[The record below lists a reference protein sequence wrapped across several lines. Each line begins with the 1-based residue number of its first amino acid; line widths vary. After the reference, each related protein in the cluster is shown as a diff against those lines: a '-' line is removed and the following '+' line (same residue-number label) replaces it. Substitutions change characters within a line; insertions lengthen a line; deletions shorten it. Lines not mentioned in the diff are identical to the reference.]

1 MAANHFQ
8 GSESP
13 LRLLVGLGNPG
24 SRYAATRHNAGY
36 WFADA
41 VASRFATTFR
51 GSPRFFGEL
60 AEVSVGGQSLRLLK
74 PSTYMNQSGRSV
86 SAVVQFFRLAVEDIL
101 IAHDEIDLPPGV
113 VRLKRGGGHGG
124 HNGLR
129 DVIPALGNPDFAR
142 LRIGV
147 GHPGHKDLVTGYVLN
162 RPGSEEQALIASA
175 IADALDVFEAIARG
189 DFQRAM
195 NSLHRK
201 PEACG
206 GEPSGEDAG

>member
-1 MAANHFQ
+1 VAENRFPGPA
-8 GSESP
+8 GP

-41 VASRFATTFR
+41 VASRFSGTFR

-60 AEVSVGGQSLRLLK
+60 AEISVGGQSLRVLK
-74 PSTYMNQSGRSV
+74 PTTYMNESGRAV
-86 SAVVQFFRLAVEDIL
+86 SAVVRFFRLAVEDIL

-129 DVIPALGNPDFAR
+129 DVIPALGTPDFAR

-147 GHPGHKDLVTGYVLN
+147 GHPGHKDLVTSYVLN
-162 RPGSEEQALIASA
+162 RPGSEEQILIESA
-175 IADALDVFEAIARG
+175 VSDALDVFEVIARG

-195 NSLHRK
+195 NLLHRK
-201 PEACG
+201 PEASG
-206 GEPSGEDAG
+206 GERNGNDPG